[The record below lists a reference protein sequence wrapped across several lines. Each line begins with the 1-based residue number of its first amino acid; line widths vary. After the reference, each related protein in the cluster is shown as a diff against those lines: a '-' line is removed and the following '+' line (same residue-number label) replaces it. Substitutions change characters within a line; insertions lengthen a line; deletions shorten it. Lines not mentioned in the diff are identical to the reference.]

1 GTGASRGA
9 GRGGPSARARRHKD
23 AMYYPLMPGAVHVMP
38 PTGTNDL
45 AAAEEIRMRI
55 EMEDPDTVAA
65 VIGEPVSITQ
75 FRIPDGDYWPRVREI
90 CDEYGVLL
98 IVDESVTGCCRS
110 GKMWAIEHWGVVPDI
125 MIVAKSLS
133 AGYAP
138 ISAMVVREHVYEA
151 FGETGGSP
159 SVQSYGGHGASAAAG
174 AKALEVFVDERMDE
188 VAEGIGR
195 MLI

>member
-98 IVDESVTGCCRS
+98 ILDQTVTASCLTANIS
-110 GKMWAIEHWGVVPDI
+110 PTKHSSP
-125 MIVAKSLS
+125 
-133 AGYAP
+133 AP
-138 ISAMVVREHVYEA
+138 
-151 FGETGGSP
+151 
-159 SVQSYGGHGASAAAG
+159 
-174 AKALEVFVDERMDE
+174 
-188 VAEGIGR
+188 
-195 MLI
+195 